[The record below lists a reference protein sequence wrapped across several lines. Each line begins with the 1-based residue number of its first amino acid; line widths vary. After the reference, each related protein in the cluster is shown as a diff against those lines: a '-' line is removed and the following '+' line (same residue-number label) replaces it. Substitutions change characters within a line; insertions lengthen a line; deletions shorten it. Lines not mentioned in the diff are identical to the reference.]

1 MFDLQKIFN
10 SILYLCF
17 AVATGSMLI
26 LSVLAGRRT
35 AIICALFIAATVFFV
50 KKLNTTSEGFI
61 SKKER
66 YTHLFKVF
74 MIIAILLGFTVKLVY
89 SSLIEDSA
97 IADALLC
104 FNAAQQ
110 AANGDFSWIS
120 LDYFQ
125 RWAYQIPFVLY
136 ETAVLKIFGN
146 YKALYIMGAV
156 FSILTCM
163 LFYAVSK
170 KMVKNENAALAV
182 TALFTWMPNA
192 LFQID
197 TMYNQLIGGLFLML
211 SIYFFSFIFTESFDE
226 KINPK
231 QLLFC
236 LLTGIFSGISNLF
249 RAEAIVEILAV
260 ACYLIFVTVTQSDKK
275 TLLKYIIKSVVF
287 FAVFFIG
294 YKVVTGGTDW
304 IITASGIHPYGIKN
318 RCPYWFIVCG
328 LTPESYGAYSEKY
341 IGIVYTLDSEAQ
353 KKMFS
358 DIMHE
363 IFADRSFFDIL
374 IFFAKKLSIMWGT
387 PEEPHCMISD
397 SALWHRISYIM
408 VLANHYI
415 YMLFSILAIVGIK
428 MKKFRNSSSFLT
440 IYFMGYFC
448 IYLIKEIAPRY
459 RYSTLFILAL
469 LSVYGIQAVFDYKN
483 GRLPCNNKIKNKLK
497 NHLKG
502 KSQIDRSRRTNNSY

>member
-1 MFDLQKIFN
+1 
-10 SILYLCF
+10 
-17 AVATGSMLI
+17 MLI

-294 YKVVTGGTDW
+294 YKIVTGGTDW

-397 SALWHRISYIM
+397 SALWHRISYVM

-502 KSQIDRSRRTNNSY
+502 KSQIDRSRRTK

>member
-397 SALWHRISYIM
+397 SALWHRISYVM

-483 GRLPCNNKIKNKLK
+483 GRLPCNCKIKNKLK

-502 KSQIDRSRRTNNSY
+502 KSQIDRSRRTK

>member
-294 YKVVTGGTDW
+294 YKIVTGGTDW

-397 SALWHRISYIM
+397 SALWHRISYVM

>member
-275 TLLKYIIKSVVF
+275 TILKYIIKSVVF

-294 YKVVTGGTDW
+294 YKIVTGGTDW

-483 GRLPCNNKIKNKLK
+483 GRLPCNCKIKNKLK

-502 KSQIDRSRRTNNSY
+502 KSQIDRSRRTK

>member
-397 SALWHRISYIM
+397 SALWHRISYVM

>member
-26 LSVLAGRRT
+26 LSVLAGRKT

-275 TLLKYIIKSVVF
+275 TILKYIIKSVVF

-294 YKVVTGGTDW
+294 YKIVTGGTDW

-397 SALWHRISYIM
+397 SALWHRISYVM

-483 GRLPCNNKIKNKLK
+483 GRLPCNCKIKNKLK

-502 KSQIDRSRRTNNSY
+502 KSQIDRSRRTK

>member
-1 MFDLQKIFN
+1 
-10 SILYLCF
+10 
-17 AVATGSMLI
+17 
-26 LSVLAGRRT
+26 
-35 AIICALFIAATVFFV
+35 
-50 KKLNTTSEGFI
+50 
-61 SKKER
+61 
-66 YTHLFKVF
+66 
-74 MIIAILLGFTVKLVY
+74 
-89 SSLIEDSA
+89 
-97 IADALLC
+97 
-104 FNAAQQ
+104 
-110 AANGDFSWIS
+110 
-120 LDYFQ
+120 
-125 RWAYQIPFVLY
+125 
-136 ETAVLKIFGN
+136 
-146 YKALYIMGAV
+146 
-156 FSILTCM
+156 M

-397 SALWHRISYIM
+397 SALWHRISYVM

-483 GRLPCNNKIKNKLK
+483 GRLPCNCKIKNKLK

-502 KSQIDRSRRTNNSY
+502 KSQIDRSRRTIATQIINQTNKKQTILHNRKRKFF

>member
-328 LTPESYGAYSEKY
+328 LTPESYGAYSEK
-341 IGIVYTLDSEAQ
+341 
-353 KKMFS
+353 
-358 DIMHE
+358 
-363 IFADRSFFDIL
+363 
-374 IFFAKKLSIMWGT
+374 
-387 PEEPHCMISD
+387 
-397 SALWHRISYIM
+397 
-408 VLANHYI
+408 
-415 YMLFSILAIVGIK
+415 
-428 MKKFRNSSSFLT
+428 
-440 IYFMGYFC
+440 
-448 IYLIKEIAPRY
+448 
-459 RYSTLFILAL
+459 
-469 LSVYGIQAVFDYKN
+469 
-483 GRLPCNNKIKNKLK
+483 
-497 NHLKG
+497 
-502 KSQIDRSRRTNNSY
+502 

>member
-304 IITASGIHPYGIKN
+304 IITALGIHPYGIKN

-397 SALWHRISYIM
+397 SALWHRISYVM

-483 GRLPCNNKIKNKLK
+483 GRLPCNCKIKNKLK

-502 KSQIDRSRRTNNSY
+502 KSQIDRSRRTK

>member
-1 MFDLQKIFN
+1 M
-10 SILYLCF
+10 ILM
-17 AVATGSMLI
+17 GI
-26 LSVLAGRRT
+26 IAGKNIS
-35 AIICALFIAATVFFV
+35 IICALFLAATFLFI
-50 KKLNTTSEGFI
+50 KRLNVSSENFI

-66 YTHLFKVF
+66 YSHFFKVF
-74 MIIAILLGFTVKLVY
+74 MIIAILLGFTAKIVY
-89 SSLIEDSA
+89 STMIEDSA
-97 IADALLC
+97 IADASLC

-110 AANGDFSWIS
+110 AVNGDFSWIS

-146 YKALYIMGAV
+146 YKALYILGAV

-163 LFYAVSK
+163 LVYAVSK
-170 KMVKNENAALAV
+170 KMVNNDNACLTV

-192 LFQID
+192 LFLIE

-211 SIYFFSFIFTESFDE
+211 SVYFFSFIFTESFDE
-226 KINPK
+226 KITLR
-231 QLLFC
+231 QIVFC

-249 RAEAIVEILAV
+249 RSESIVEILAV
-260 ACYLIFVTVTQSDKK
+260 ACYFVFVVITQSNKK
-275 TLLKYIIKSVVF
+275 TVLKYIIKAVVL
-287 FAVFFIG
+287 FAVFYTG
-294 YKVVTGGTDW
+294 YAIITEGTDM
-304 IITASGIHPYGIKN
+304 IITSSGIHPYGIKN

-328 LTPESYGAYSEKY
+328 LTPESYGSYSEKY

-353 KKMFS
+353 KKMFG

-374 IFFAKKLSIMWGT
+374 MFFVRKLSIMWGT

-397 SALWHRISYIM
+397 TALWHRISYVMI
-408 VLANHYI
+408 LANHYI
-415 YMLFSILAIVGIK
+415 YMLLTILSLTGLRL
-428 MKKFRNSSSFLT
+428 KKFRNSGSFLT

-448 IYLIKEIAPRY
+448 IYIIKEIAPRY
-459 RYSTLFILAL
+459 RYSTIMILAL

-483 GRLPCNNKIKNKLK
+483 NKLLCSSKLKNKIKTK
-497 NHLKG
+497 LKG
-502 KSQIDRSRRTNNSY
+502 KSQLDLSHRIK

>member
-26 LSVLAGRRT
+26 LSVLAGRKT

-156 FSILTCM
+156 FSIL
-163 LFYAVSK
+163 S
-170 KMVKNENAALAV
+170 
-182 TALFTWMPNA
+182 
-192 LFQID
+192 
-197 TMYNQLIGGLFLML
+197 
-211 SIYFFSFIFTESFDE
+211 
-226 KINPK
+226 
-231 QLLFC
+231 
-236 LLTGIFSGISNLF
+236 
-249 RAEAIVEILAV
+249 
-260 ACYLIFVTVTQSDKK
+260 
-275 TLLKYIIKSVVF
+275 
-287 FAVFFIG
+287 
-294 YKVVTGGTDW
+294 
-304 IITASGIHPYGIKN
+304 
-318 RCPYWFIVCG
+318 
-328 LTPESYGAYSEKY
+328 
-341 IGIVYTLDSEAQ
+341 
-353 KKMFS
+353 
-358 DIMHE
+358 
-363 IFADRSFFDIL
+363 
-374 IFFAKKLSIMWGT
+374 
-387 PEEPHCMISD
+387 
-397 SALWHRISYIM
+397 
-408 VLANHYI
+408 
-415 YMLFSILAIVGIK
+415 
-428 MKKFRNSSSFLT
+428 
-440 IYFMGYFC
+440 
-448 IYLIKEIAPRY
+448 
-459 RYSTLFILAL
+459 
-469 LSVYGIQAVFDYKN
+469 
-483 GRLPCNNKIKNKLK
+483 
-497 NHLKG
+497 
-502 KSQIDRSRRTNNSY
+502 

>member
-275 TLLKYIIKSVVF
+275 TILKYIIKSVVF

-397 SALWHRISYIM
+397 SALWHRISYVM

-483 GRLPCNNKIKNKLK
+483 GRLPCNCKIKNKLK

-502 KSQIDRSRRTNNSY
+502 KSQIDRSRRTK

>member
-294 YKVVTGGTDW
+294 YKIVTGGTDW

-358 DIMHE
+358 DIMRE

-502 KSQIDRSRRTNNSY
+502 KSQIDRSRRTK

>member
-275 TLLKYIIKSVVF
+275 TILKYIIKSVVF

-397 SALWHRISYIM
+397 SALWHRISYVM

>member
-1 MFDLQKIFN
+1 VFDLQKIFN

-304 IITASGIHPYGIKN
+304 IITALGIHPYGIKN

-397 SALWHRISYIM
+397 SALWHRISYVM

-483 GRLPCNNKIKNKLK
+483 GRLPCNCKIKNKLK

-502 KSQIDRSRRTNNSY
+502 KSQIDRSRRTK

>member
-275 TLLKYIIKSVVF
+275 TILKYIIKSVVF

-483 GRLPCNNKIKNKLK
+483 GRLPCNCKIKNKLK

-502 KSQIDRSRRTNNSY
+502 KSQIDRSRRTK

>member
-74 MIIAILLGFTVKLVY
+74 MIIAILLGFTAKIAY
-89 SSLIEDSA
+89 SAMIESSF
-97 IADALLC
+97 IADASLC

-110 AANGDFSWIS
+110 AVNGDFS
-120 LDYFQ
+120 Y
-125 RWAYQIPFVLY
+125 
-136 ETAVLKIFGN
+136 

-211 SIYFFSFIFTESFDE
+211 SIYLFSFIFTESFDE

-275 TLLKYIIKSVVF
+275 TILKYIIKSVVF

-328 LTPESYGAYSEKY
+328 LTPESYGVYSEKY

-397 SALWHRISYIM
+397 SALWHRISYVM

-440 IYFMGYFC
+440 LHCSLFTAFRL
-448 IYLIKEIAPRY
+448 YLTIKTADCPA
-459 RYSTLFILAL
+459 TA
-469 LSVYGIQAVFDYKN
+469 
-483 GRLPCNNKIKNKLK
+483 
-497 NHLKG
+497 
-502 KSQIDRSRRTNNSY
+502 KSKTS

>member
-136 ETAVLKIFGN
+136 ETAVLKIFGT

-170 KMVKNENAALAV
+170 KMVKNENAALAI

-211 SIYFFSFIFTESFDE
+211 SIYLFSFIFTESFDE

-397 SALWHRISYIM
+397 SALWHRISYVM

-502 KSQIDRSRRTNNSY
+502 KSQIDRSRRTK

>member
-502 KSQIDRSRRTNNSY
+502 KSQIDRSRRTK

>member
-397 SALWHRISYIM
+397 SALWHRISYVM

-502 KSQIDRSRRTNNSY
+502 KSQIDRSRRTK

>member
-211 SIYFFSFIFTESFDE
+211 SIYLFSFIFTESFDE

-397 SALWHRISYIM
+397 SALWHRISYVM

-483 GRLPCNNKIKNKLK
+483 GRLPCNCKIKNKLK

-502 KSQIDRSRRTNNSY
+502 KSQIDRSRRTK

>member
-211 SIYFFSFIFTESFDE
+211 SIYLFSFIFTESFDE

-294 YKVVTGGTDW
+294 YKIVTGGTDW

-397 SALWHRISYIM
+397 SALWHRISYVM

-502 KSQIDRSRRTNNSY
+502 KSQIDRSRRTK

>member
-211 SIYFFSFIFTESFDE
+211 SIYLFSFIFTESFDE

-397 SALWHRISYIM
+397 SALWHRISYVM

-502 KSQIDRSRRTNNSY
+502 KSQIDRSRRTK

>member
-397 SALWHRISYIM
+397 SALWHRISYVM

-483 GRLPCNNKIKNKLK
+483 GRLPCNCKIKNKLK

>member
-1 MFDLQKIFN
+1 
-10 SILYLCF
+10 
-17 AVATGSMLI
+17 MLI

-397 SALWHRISYIM
+397 SALWHRISYVM

-502 KSQIDRSRRTNNSY
+502 KSQIDRSRRTK

>member
-483 GRLPCNNKIKNKLK
+483 GRLPCNCKIKNKLK

-502 KSQIDRSRRTNNSY
+502 KSQIDRSRRTK